1 MNELLEF
8 PYLRGVCMLVA
19 VAFGYWVYVLLPCVQ
34 DLPND

>member
-8 PYLRGVCMLVA
+8 LFLRGACMLVA
-19 VAFGYWVYVLLPCVQ
+19 VAFGYWVYVLLPYVQ